1 MVVVEGLDRLLREHA
16 FFAGL
21 AAADSALISGCAANT
36 VCAAG
41 EFVYRE
47 GTPAD
52 RFYVIRHGRV
62 GLEVRA
68 PHREPI
74 IIDTLGADELLGWSW
89 LLPPYRNHFDAR
101 ALELTRLI
109 SIDATCLRAKME
121 EDTRLGYELYRR
133 FAPII
138 AERLAAARRQMIDMY
153 GQPNP

>member
-16 FFAGL
+16 FFKGL
-21 AAADSALISGCAANT
+21 AEADSTLISGCAANE
-36 VCAAG
+36 VCKAG

-47 GTPAD
+47 STPAD

-62 GLEVRA
+62 ALEVRV

-74 IIDTLGADELLGWSW
+74 IIDTLGAGELLGWSW

-101 ALELTRLI
+101 GLELTRLI

-121 EDTRLGYELYRR
+121 EDPRLGYELYRR

-153 GQPNP
+153 GHPNA